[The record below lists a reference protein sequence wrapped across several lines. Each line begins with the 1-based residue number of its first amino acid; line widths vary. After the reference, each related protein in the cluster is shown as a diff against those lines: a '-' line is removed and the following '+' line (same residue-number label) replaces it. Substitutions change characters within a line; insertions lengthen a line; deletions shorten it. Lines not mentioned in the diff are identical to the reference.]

1 MHGLVVKQIL
11 MDYNDAVTFIM
22 DIKNFS
28 QPRRYDISNT
38 TLWFIW
44 VWITLVGMI
53 IRRLKLSFDFKDLK
67 SMNFWLITLTFV
79 MAI

>member
-53 IRRLKLSFDFKDLK
+53 IRRLKLSFDFNDLK